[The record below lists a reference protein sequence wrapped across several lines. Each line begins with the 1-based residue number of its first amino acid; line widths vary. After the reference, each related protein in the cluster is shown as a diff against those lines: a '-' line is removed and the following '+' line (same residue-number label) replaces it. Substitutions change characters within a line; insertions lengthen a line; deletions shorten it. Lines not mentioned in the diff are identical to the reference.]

1 MKGVAEATPFFVA
14 FMSPP
19 IMTRDMT
26 TRIGLMHRGSKENS
40 FLPFYRQAMKI
51 GVWREQYMRTFLERD
66 IPPLDMNIPAK
77 ARHRRWQ
84 MLPHAQGNSLNLSE
98 LIPSPNIY
106 DVGWPQY
113 RDV

>member
-1 MKGVAEATPFFVA
+1 
-14 FMSPP
+14 
-19 IMTRDMT
+19 
-26 TRIGLMHRGSKENS
+26 
-40 FLPFYRQAMKI
+40 
-51 GVWREQYMRTFLERD
+51 
-66 IPPLDMNIPAK
+66 MNIPAK